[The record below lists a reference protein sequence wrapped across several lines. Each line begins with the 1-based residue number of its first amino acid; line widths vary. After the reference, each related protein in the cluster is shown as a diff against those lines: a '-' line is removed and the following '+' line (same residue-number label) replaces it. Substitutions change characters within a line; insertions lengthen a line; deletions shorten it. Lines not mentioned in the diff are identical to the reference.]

1 MVTNVKTYFDAGFE
15 KIPEKVLMIY
25 NAVEKLAEEGNDVT
39 TLKVSDIA
47 ARAGIGKG
55 TVYEYFESRE
65 EVIYQAVFYNI
76 SKSIETILYI
86 FSENCG
92 FKERFCKML
101 EYIWSKRLDENA
113 TRSVFEVL
121 RGIQNPDNIL
131 YGLRFDKAKEMSIQ
145 CFDAIEKA
153 LIGYLEEGHE
163 EGVFTENNMKYAK
176 NALCSQV
183 IQFIFFLQ
191 DNPEEGDKDKIVKY
205 VYDGL
210 VLLLNR

>member
-1 MVTNVKTYFDAGFE
+1 MVTNVNTYFDAGFE
-15 KIPEKVLMIY
+15 KIPEKVLSIY
-25 NAVEKLAEEGNDVT
+25 NAVEELAEEGKDVT

-65 EVIYQAVFYNI
+65 EVISQAVFYNI
-76 SKSIETILYI
+76 SKSIGTILCI
-86 FSENCG
+86 FSEKCG
-92 FKERFCKML
+92 FKERFYKML

-131 YGLRFDKAKEMSIQ
+131 YGLRFDKAKEMSLQ
-145 CFDAIEKA
+145 CFEEIEKA
-153 LIGYLEEGHE
+153 LIGYLEEGRE
-163 EGVFTENNMKYAK
+163 EGAFTESNSKYAK

-183 IQFIFFLQ
+183 IQFLFFLQ
-191 DNPEEGDKDKIVKY
+191 DNPNEGDKEKIENY
-205 VYDGL
+205 VYEGL
-210 VLLLNR
+210 ILLLKR